1 MGLLWE
7 RGVIRAL
14 ATKDAETRAKVALRY
29 SQIHSKSLKD
39 VMRSECGKKEFG
51 TALQFLSVP
60 SHEMECDMVTMCC
73 KGIGT
78 NEKALYPIICGRS
91 NAEIAILKK
100 TFFDH
105 TGKDLG
111 RTLDAE
117 LGGEVEKL
125 IFNCLQGALEDFDPD
140 YHNDDLV
147 DSDVQAIYNAGQ
159 GSFGTDEAGFFKVI
173 IARPAEHLKNVN
185 LAYADKHGIT
195 LFKALETELG
205 GCVRDASL
213 FELGMK
219 LKPYDTIAKLID
231 ETCAGFGTNELLLTC
246 CLIRYQSVM
255 PEVIKAHQKL
265 FGKSLRD
272 RIMNETGGDYEAV
285 LLAVIDASD

>member
-1 MGLLWE
+1 
-7 RGVIRAL
+7 
-14 ATKDAETRAKVALRY
+14 
-29 SQIHSKSLKD
+29 
-39 VMRSECGKKEFG
+39 MRSECGKKDFG

-60 SHEMECDMVTMCC
+60 SHEMECDMITMCC
-73 KGIGT
+73 SGLGT

-91 NAEIAILKK
+91 NAEIDILKK
-100 TFFDH
+100 TFFNR
-105 TGKDLG
+105 TGNDLG

-140 YHNDDLV
+140 YHNEDLV
-147 DSDVQAIYNAGQ
+147 DSDVQAIYKAGQ

-173 IARPAEHLKNVN
+173 IARPDEHLKNVN

-219 LKPYDTIAKLID
+219 LKPHETIAKLID

-255 PEVIKAHQKL
+255 PGVINAHQKL

-272 RIMNETGGDYEAV
+272 RIIHETGGDYEAV